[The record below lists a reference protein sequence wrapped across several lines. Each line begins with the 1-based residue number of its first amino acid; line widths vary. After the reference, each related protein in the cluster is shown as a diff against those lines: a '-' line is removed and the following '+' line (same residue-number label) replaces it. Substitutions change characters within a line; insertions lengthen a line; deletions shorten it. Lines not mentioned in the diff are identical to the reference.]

1 MEEKKPCF
9 RLLFQERQN
18 ATEMQKKNKI
28 CAVDGEGDVIDGL
41 CRKWFVKFGVEYFSL
56 DDAPQLGRAVEVDS
70 DPTETLTENNQC
82 STTGKTA
89 VSWRCVSAQPCAI

>member
-1 MEEKKPCF
+1 M
-9 RLLFQERQN
+9 FQTLISRKAKCNRN
-18 ATEMQKKNKI
+18 AKKNKI
-28 CAVDGEGDVIDGL
+28 CAVYGEGDVIDGL